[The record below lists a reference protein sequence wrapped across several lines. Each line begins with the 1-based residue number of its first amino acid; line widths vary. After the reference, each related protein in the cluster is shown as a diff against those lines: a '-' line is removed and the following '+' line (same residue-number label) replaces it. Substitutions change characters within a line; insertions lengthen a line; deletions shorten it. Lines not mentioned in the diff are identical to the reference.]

1 MKILHINDQAGVAC
15 ILAKFQE
22 KQGVKSKVIA
32 IADKYGIKD
41 YYKNNVI
48 LVEKENFYNAC
59 LNQADSYDIVHL
71 HSVDALVYKL
81 RRKYGK
87 KKKIILH
94 YHGTDLRGNYKKS
107 ITLES
112 RLKRFG
118 VRIKNKLW
126 LLRNGYT
133 GSLQGTMQHLAD
145 LVLVSTPD
153 LLKFAN
159 NSCYLPNP
167 VDTELF
173 NESTGILNKDYKYD
187 AITIK
192 TEAIDIQKALNYI
205 KERNLSHNIFIF
217 DRTHNPTQYKDM
229 PDLLK
234 KYNTYIDIRFV
245 NGKLLENSSKTALES
260 LACGLEVL
268 NYQLKY
274 TKKLPDKHEALN
286 VVKNLFNIYLSIE
299 NTVK

>member
-1 MKILHINDQAGVAC
+1 LKILHINDQAGVAC

-22 KQGVKSKVIA
+22 KQGVESKVIA
-32 IADKYGIKD
+32 IADKYGIKE

-48 LVEKENFYNAC
+48 FVEKENFYTAS
-59 LNQADSYDIVHL
+59 LNESDSYDIIHL

-81 RRKYGK
+81 RRRYGN

-107 ITLES
+107 ISLAM
-112 RLKRFG
+112 RLKRLG
-118 VRIKNKLW
+118 VRMKNKLW

-133 GSLQGTMQHLAD
+133 GSLQDTMQQLAD
-145 LVLVSTPD
+145 IVLVSTPD
-153 LLKFAN
+153 LLKLAN
-159 NSCYLPNP
+159 KSNYLPNP

-173 NESTGILNKDYKYD
+173 NENISNHQKDPNYD

-205 KERNLSHNIFIF
+205 KHRNLTHNIYVH
-217 DRTHNPTQYKDM
+217 DRTYNPTPYKDM

-234 KYNTYIDIRFV
+234 KYNTYIDIKFV
-245 NGKLLENSSKTALES
+245 DGKLLKSSSKTALES
-260 LACGLEVL
+260 LACGLQVL

-274 TKKLPDKHEALN
+274 TKKLPYEHEAIN
-286 VVKNLFNIYLSIE
+286 VVNNLFSIYLS
-299 NTVK
+299 VH

>member
-1 MKILHINDQAGVAC
+1 LKILHINDQAGVAC

-32 IADKYGIKD
+32 IPDKYGIKE

-48 LVEKENFYNAC
+48 LVEKENFYNTS
-59 LNQADSYDIVHL
+59 LNESASYDIIHL

-81 RRKYGK
+81 RRRYGN

-94 YHGTDLRGNYKKS
+94 YHGTELRGNYKKS
-107 ITLES
+107 ISLAL
-112 RLKRFG
+112 RLKRVG
-118 VRIKNKLW
+118 VKMKNKLW

-133 GSLQGTMQHLAD
+133 GSIQQTMQHLAD
-145 LVLVSTPD
+145 IVLVSTPD
-153 LLKFAN
+153 LLKLAN
-159 NSCYLPNP
+159 KSYYLPNP

-173 NESTGILNKDYKYD
+173 NENISSSNKDDKYD

-205 KERNLSHNIFIF
+205 KDRNLTHNIYVH
-217 DRTHNPTQYKDM
+217 DRTYNPTPYKDM

-234 KYNTYIDIRFV
+234 KYNTYIDIKFV
-245 NGKLLENSSKTALES
+245 NGKLLESSSKTALES
-260 LACGLEVL
+260 LACGLQVL

-274 TKKLPDKHEALN
+274 INKLPHEHEALN
-286 VVKNLFNIYLSIE
+286 VVKNLFNLY
-299 NTVK
+299 

>member
-22 KQGVKSKVIA
+22 KQGVESKVIA

-48 LVEKENFYNAC
+48 FVEKENFYTAS
-59 LNQADSYDIVHL
+59 LNESASYDIIHL

-81 RRKYGK
+81 RRRYGNR
-87 KKKIILH
+87 KKIILH

-107 ITLES
+107 ISLAL
-112 RLKRFG
+112 RLKRLG
-118 VRIKNKLW
+118 VRMKNKLW

-133 GSLQGTMQHLAD
+133 GSLQDTMQQLAD
-145 LVLVSTPD
+145 IVLVSTPD
-153 LLKFAN
+153 LLKLAN
-159 NSCYLPNP
+159 KSHYLPNP

-173 NESTGILNKDYKYD
+173 NENISNHQKDPNYD
-187 AITIK
+187 SITIK

-205 KERNLSHNIFIF
+205 KHRNLTHNIYIH
-217 DRTHNPTQYKDM
+217 DRTYNPTPYKDM

-234 KYNTYIDIRFV
+234 KYNTYIDIKFV
-245 NGKLLENSSKTALES
+245 NGKLLESSSKTALES
-260 LACGLEVL
+260 LACGLQVL
-268 NYQLKY
+268 NYHLKY
-274 TKKLPDKHEALN
+274 TKKLPHEHEAIN
-286 VVKNLFNIYLSIE
+286 VVNNLFRLYLS
-299 NTVK
+299 VQ

>member
-1 MKILHINDQAGVAC
+1 LKILHINDQAGVAC

-22 KQGVKSKVIA
+22 KQGVESKVIA
-32 IADKYGIKD
+32 IADKYGIKE

-48 LVEKENFYNAC
+48 FVEKENFYTAS
-59 LNQADSYDIVHL
+59 LNESDSYDIIHL

-81 RRKYGK
+81 RRRYGK

-107 ITLES
+107 ISLAL
-112 RLKRFG
+112 RLKRLG
-118 VRIKNKLW
+118 VRMKNKLW
-126 LLRNGYT
+126 LLRNGYI
-133 GSLQGTMQHLAD
+133 GSLQHTMQQLAD
-145 LVLVSTPD
+145 IVLVSTPD
-153 LLKFAN
+153 LLKLAN
-159 NSCYLPNP
+159 KSNYLPNP

-173 NESTGILNKDYKYD
+173 NENISNHQKDPNYD

-205 KERNLSHNIFIF
+205 KHRNLTHNIYVH
-217 DRTHNPTQYKDM
+217 DRTYNPTPYKDM

-234 KYNTYIDIRFV
+234 KYNTYIDIKFV
-245 NGKLLENSSKTALES
+245 DGKLLKSSSKTALES
-260 LACGLEVL
+260 LACGLQVL

-274 TKKLPDKHEALN
+274 TKKLPYEHEAIN
-286 VVKNLFNIYLSIE
+286 VVNNLFSIYLS
-299 NTVK
+299 VH

>member
-1 MKILHINDQAGVAC
+1 MAC

-22 KQGVKSKVIA
+22 KQGVESKVIA
-32 IADKYGIKD
+32 IADKYGIKE

-48 LVEKENFYNAC
+48 FVEKENFYTAS
-59 LNQADSYDIVHL
+59 LNESDSYDIIHL

-81 RRKYGK
+81 RRRYGN

-107 ITLES
+107 ISLAL
-112 RLKRFG
+112 RLKRLG
-118 VRIKNKLW
+118 VRMKNKLW
-126 LLRNGYT
+126 LLRNGYI
-133 GSLQGTMQHLAD
+133 GSLQHTMQQLAD
-145 LVLVSTPD
+145 IVLVSTPD
-153 LLKFAN
+153 LLKLAN
-159 NSCYLPNP
+159 KSNYLPNP

-173 NESTGILNKDYKYD
+173 NENISNHQKDPNYD

-205 KERNLSHNIFIF
+205 KHRNLTHNIYVH
-217 DRTHNPTQYKDM
+217 DRTYNPTPYKDM

-234 KYNTYIDIRFV
+234 KYNTYIDIKFV
-245 NGKLLENSSKTALES
+245 DGKLLKSSSKTALES
-260 LACGLEVL
+260 LACGLQVL

-274 TKKLPDKHEALN
+274 TKKLPHEHEAIN
-286 VVKNLFNIYLSIE
+286 VVNNLFSLYLS
-299 NTVK
+299 VQ

>member
-32 IADKYGIKD
+32 IADKYGIKE

-48 LVEKENFYNAC
+48 LVKKENFYNTS
-59 LNQADSYDIVHL
+59 LNESASYDIIHL

-81 RRKYGK
+81 RRKYGN

-107 ITLES
+107 ISLAL
-112 RLKRFG
+112 RLKRVG
-118 VRIKNKLW
+118 IKMKNRLW
-126 LLRNGYT
+126 LIRNWYT
-133 GSLQGTMQHLAD
+133 GSIQETMQRLAD
-145 LVLVSTPD
+145 IVLVSTPD
-153 LLKFAN
+153 LLKLAN
-159 NSCYLPNP
+159 KSYYLPNP

-173 NESTGILNKDYKYD
+173 NENKSSFNKDDKYD

-205 KERNLSHNIFIF
+205 KDRNFTHNIYIH
-217 DRTHNPTQYKDM
+217 DRTYNPTPYKDM

-234 KYNTYIDIRFV
+234 KYNTYIDVKFV
-245 NGKLLENSSKTALES
+245 NGKLLESSSKTALES
-260 LACGLEVL
+260 LACGLQVL

-274 TKKLPDKHEALN
+274 INKLPHEHEALN
-286 VVKNLFNIYLSIE
+286 VVKNLFTLY
-299 NTVK
+299 

>member
-1 MKILHINDQAGVAC
+1 LKILHINDQAGVAC

-32 IADKYGIKD
+32 IADKYGIKE

-48 LVEKENFYNAC
+48 LVEQENFYTAC
-59 LNQADSYDIVHL
+59 INEADSYDILHL

-94 YHGTDLRGNYKKS
+94 YHGTDLRGSYKKS
-107 ITLES
+107 TSAEL
-112 RLKRFG
+112 RLKRVG

-126 LLRNGYT
+126 LLKNGYT

-145 LVLVSTPD
+145 IVLVSTPD

-159 NSCYLPNP
+159 NSSYLPNP

-173 NESTGILNKDYKYD
+173 NESTSILNKDYNYD

-192 TEAIDIQKALNYI
+192 TEAIDIQKAINYI
-205 KERNLSHNIFIF
+205 KDRNLSHNIYIL
-217 DRTHNPTQYKDM
+217 DRIHNPTQYKDM

-234 KYNTYIDIRFV
+234 KYTTYIDIKFV
-245 NGKLLENSSKTALES
+245 NGKLLESSSKTALES
-260 LACGLEVL
+260 LACGLDVL

-274 TKKLPDKHEALN
+274 TNKLPHQHEALN
-286 VVKNLFNIYLSIE
+286 VVENLFNIYLSL
-299 NTVK
+299 K

>member
-22 KQGVKSKVIA
+22 RQGVESKVIA
-32 IADKYGIKD
+32 IADKYGIKE

-48 LVEKENFYNAC
+48 FVEKENFYTAS
-59 LNQADSYDIVHL
+59 LNESASYDIIHL

-81 RRKYGK
+81 RRRYGN
-87 KKKIILH
+87 KKKIVLH
-94 YHGTDLRGNYKKS
+94 YHGTDLRGNYKKNIS
-107 ITLES
+107 LVL
-112 RLKRFG
+112 RLKRLG
-118 VRIKNKLW
+118 VRMKNKLW

-133 GSLQGTMQHLAD
+133 GSLQDTMQQLAD
-145 LVLVSTPD
+145 IVLVSTPD
-153 LLKFAN
+153 LLKLAN
-159 NSCYLPNP
+159 KSNYLPNP

-187 AITIK
+187 AITTQ
-192 TEAIDIQKALNYI
+192 TEAIDIQRGLNYI

-217 DRTHNPTQYKDM
+217 DRIHNPTQYKDM

-260 LACGLEVL
+260 LACGLHVL

-274 TKKLPDKHEALN
+274 TKKLPHEHEAIN
-286 VVKNLFNIYLSIE
+286 VVNNLFSLYLS
-299 NTVK
+299 VQ

>member
-1 MKILHINDQAGVAC
+1 LKILHINDQAGVAC

-22 KQGVKSKVIA
+22 KQGVESKVIA
-32 IADKYGIKD
+32 IADKYGIKE

-48 LVEKENFYNAC
+48 FVEKENFYTAS
-59 LNQADSYDIVHL
+59 LNESDSYDIIHL

-81 RRKYGK
+81 RRRYGN

-107 ITLES
+107 ISLAL
-112 RLKRFG
+112 RLKRLG
-118 VRIKNKLW
+118 VRMKNKLW

-133 GSLQGTMQHLAD
+133 GSLQDTMQQLAD
-145 LVLVSTPD
+145 IVLVSTPD
-153 LLKFAN
+153 LLKLAN
-159 NSCYLPNP
+159 KSNYLPNP

-173 NESTGILNKDYKYD
+173 NENISNHQKDPNYD

-205 KERNLSHNIFIF
+205 KHRNLTHNIYVH
-217 DRTHNPTQYKDM
+217 DRTYNPTPYKDM

-234 KYNTYIDIRFV
+234 KYNTYIDIKFV
-245 NGKLLENSSKTALES
+245 DGKLLKSSSKTALES
-260 LACGLEVL
+260 LACGLQVL

-274 TKKLPDKHEALN
+274 TKKLPYEHEAIN
-286 VVKNLFNIYLSIE
+286 VVNNLFSIYLS
-299 NTVK
+299 VH

>member
-32 IADKYGIKD
+32 IPDKYGIKE

-48 LVEKENFYNAC
+48 LVEKENFYNTS
-59 LNQADSYDIVHL
+59 LNESASYDIIHL

-81 RRKYGK
+81 RRRYGN

-94 YHGTDLRGNYKKS
+94 YHGTELRGNYKKS
-107 ITLES
+107 ISLAL
-112 RLKRFG
+112 RLKRVG
-118 VRIKNKLW
+118 VKMKNKLW

-133 GSLQGTMQHLAD
+133 GSIQQTMQHLAD
-145 LVLVSTPD
+145 IVLVSTPD
-153 LLKFAN
+153 LLKLAN
-159 NSCYLPNP
+159 KSYYLPNP

-173 NESTGILNKDYKYD
+173 NENISSFNKDDKYD

-205 KERNLSHNIFIF
+205 KYRNVTHNI
-217 DRTHNPTQYKDM
+217 
-229 PDLLK
+229 
-234 KYNTYIDIRFV
+234 
-245 NGKLLENSSKTALES
+245 
-260 LACGLEVL
+260 
-268 NYQLKY
+268 
-274 TKKLPDKHEALN
+274 
-286 VVKNLFNIYLSIE
+286 
-299 NTVK
+299 